1 MSSDTQTPSEM
12 VAEMTEEEKDR
23 LLRRV
28 ARNTDDE
35 RIAEMCRIGIQARSE
50 SKEDNAV

>member
-1 MSSDTQTPSEM
+1 MSSETEQTPREM

-28 ARNTDDE
+28 ARDTDDE
-35 RIAEMCRIGIQARSE
+35 RIAEMCKLGLQSREEMTS
-50 SKEDNAV
+50 